1 MIRSGILSQA
11 GAESDV
17 VIYWNFNLNLNL
29 GIMGV
34 EAAALETRIFDVS
47 IQKRF
52 KSVDSLRIY
61 NLRR

>member
-1 MIRSGILSQA
+1 LIRSGILSQA

-17 VIYWNFNLNLNL
+17 VIYWNLNLNLNL